1 MTEIAITDV
10 VDVEH
15 TIDYMIVYF
24 RSRYDDKICTEEFIR
39 NYGKYQPY
47 SYKFIVTDRAV
58 INPTVSEDFF
68 KTTNTITLE
77 DCLNLNYTAIDL
89 MISEDKVHRVI
100 NGQHRILRILWQCLN
115 NHIDI
120 NKIKIKCTIK
130 EYA

>member
-1 MTEIAITDV
+1 MTEISITDV
-10 VDVEH
+10 VDVDH
-15 TIDYMIVYF
+15 TVDSMIVYF
-24 RSRYDDKICTEEFIR
+24 RSRYDDKICTEEFIS

-47 SYKFIVTDRAV
+47 SYKFVITDQTV
-58 INPTVSEDFF
+58 INPSVPENFF
-68 KTTNTITLE
+68 KTTNTMTLE
-77 DCLNLNYTAIDL
+77 DCLDLNYTAIEL

-115 NHIDI
+115 SRIDI

>member
-1 MTEIAITDV
+1 MIEIAINNF

-15 TIDYMIVYF
+15 TVDSMIVYF
-24 RSRYDDKICTEEFIR
+24 RSRYDDKIFTEEHIS
-39 NYGKYQPY
+39 NYGPYRPY
-47 SYKFIVTDRAV
+47 SYKFIIKDQAV
-58 INPTVSEDFF
+58 ANPTVSEDFF

-77 DCLNLNYTAIDL
+77 DCLNLNYTAIEI
-89 MISEDKVHRVI
+89 MISENNVHKVI

-115 NHIDI
+115 NHINI